1 MTDPR
6 TVSAASA
13 LSSSF
18 FALTVLCSVHLADAH
33 AAPNGFDPHAVECFK
48 QVIQVGASVW
58 RRKPAA
64 DGPPLGGAGLM
75 DQPLAPIGVLLAVI
89 VSEIAVAPYQLW
101 RKRLQA
107 YHRSPRAVAM
117 LRALSASAISRSV
130 RAPAFWASR
139 IKGRTLAAYLS
150 ALPSRRPRRSCGPVG
165 AWGYQASSRT
175 PFAAESA

>member
-64 DGPPLGGAGLM
+64 DGPPLSG
-75 DQPLAPIGVLLAVI
+75 P
-89 VSEIAVAPYQLW
+89 SQL
-101 RKRLQA
+101 
-107 YHRSPRAVAM
+107 PRVCPRESKADPVE
-117 LRALSASAISRSV
+117 
-130 RAPAFWASR
+130 PAFRQAHGLNALRPLCR
-139 IKGRTLAAYLS
+139 IGCFLARWFGRAHCRLCQALAFIAFRRYFHNSSLNRSLGWGPLDLCRAYLGIREREVFEGDS
-150 ALPSRRPRRSCGPVG
+150 
-165 AWGYQASSRT
+165 Q
-175 PFAAESA
+175 